1 MGSWT
6 IWHFVAVIAVA
17 LVAAWSANKSKAGP
31 AATGYG
37 GWLIA
42 LSLFLLFWAAQE
54 LAEFYRVKTLIG
66 VLMPSALQNPDYLEY
81 IAYAKSLA
89 WLEAIL
95 LAACAGLLAISRAR
109 WTVKAIVAVL
119 WLAGP
124 ICAAIEFALAESYF
138 GEYLLEKDYSALA
151 ATTLFATI
159 GTWYL
164 ATSKRVKNT
173 YRGRQAR

>member
-17 LVAAWSANKSKAGP
+17 LVAAWSANKSKAGT
-31 AATGYG
+31 AVTGYG
-37 GWLIA
+37 GWLVV

-54 LAEFYRVKTLIG
+54 LAEFYRVKTQIE
-66 VLMPSALQNPDYLEY
+66 VLMPSALQNSDYHEY
-81 IAYAKSLA
+81 IAYAKFLA
-89 WLEAIL
+89 WFEAIL
-95 LAACAGLLAISRAR
+95 LVACAGLLAITRAR
-109 WTVKAIVAVL
+109 WTVKAIVAAL

-124 ICAAIEFALAESYF
+124 ICAAIEFTLAKSYF
-138 GEYLLEKDYSALA
+138 GEYLLEEDYSALA

-164 ATSKRVKNT
+164 AASKRIKNT
-173 YRGRQAR
+173 YQGRQA